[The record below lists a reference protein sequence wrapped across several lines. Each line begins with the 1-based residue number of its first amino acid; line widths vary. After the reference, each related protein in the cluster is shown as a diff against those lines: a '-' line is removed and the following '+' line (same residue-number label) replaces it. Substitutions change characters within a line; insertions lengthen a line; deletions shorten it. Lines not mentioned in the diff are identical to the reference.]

1 MENNRLIQL
10 RAILEKEPDDSFAL
24 YALGLEYVSTDDFG
38 KAREIFEELIKKDD
52 SYLGTYYQL
61 GKVYERLGE
70 NSLAR
75 EIYEKGILL
84 SAALNDNHTRGELE
98 QALDEL

>member
-10 RAILEKEPDDSFAL
+10 RAILEKEPEDSFAL
-24 YALGLEYVSTDDFG
+24 YALGLEYASMEDFD
-38 KAREIFEELIKKDD
+38 KARETFENLIRVDD

-84 SAALNDNHTRGELE
+84 SASLNDNHTRGELE